1 MVETLREVSPSCIKS
16 SIEKNF
22 VINILIEACLSNIKS
37 LIEINFVKERL
48 REVHPSYGTL

>member
-1 MVETLREVSPSCIKS
+1 MVETLREVSPSCINS